1 MAVTIIDAP
10 CGAGKTEYA
19 IAYMNAH
26 PENSFIFRE
35 GCRPKAMSPG
45 GAARCFSPS

>member
-26 PENSFIFRE
+26 PENSFIHNQ
-35 GCRPKAMSPG
+35 PKRDQKLHG
-45 GAARCFSPS
+45 TLG